1 MKKGNNKLTE
11 SQRNELREFLDA
23 IRRMVSYE

>member
-11 SQRNELREFLDA
+11 IQRKELREFLDA

>member
-11 SQRNELREFLDA
+11 SQRKDLREFLDA
-23 IRRMVSYE
+23 IRRMVNK

>member
-11 SQRNELREFLDA
+11 SQRKELREFLDA
-23 IRRMVSYE
+23 IRRMFDK

>member
-11 SQRNELREFLDA
+11 SQRKELREFLDA